1 MTPAGLAALGLVFAG
16 IVIAARRWRAGPW
29 IAGLAGFTVLLVG
42 SWSLPLGQRA
52 ILGDE
57 VLVSTGY
64 LRLVLMLAAASGGTL
79 TFVGAATGGNRGV
92 PALALLWFGA
102 TATALSLVS
111 PIPAILLLTTGSV
124 AAILMAVDEEGAER
138 ALIVA
143 RGLRAIVVAGILAA
157 IAILWAE
164 VAGTNLRLGLG
175 DGASPPDGGA
185 LGLAFLAAALA
196 VALRAGAIPVHVWAS
211 RLGERLPIL
220 ALPVTFAWGPA
231 ALAIVVLGWADQGVI
246 ALGQPLLVERG
257 VIASIAVASIIFGAL
272 AAYLHDDVERVVAY
286 TLTTDS
292 GVVLLAVA
300 AASPEAW
307 GPARIWILAYI
318 VAKSAFAGWAAAVR
332 TSFGTTSVPRLGGW
346 ARRSP
351 LLAAGLILIAITSI
365 GLPGLA
371 AFDARAQLISLAL
384 PAPFNVVAW
393 IGILASS
400 GAYLRLLIIGFAPA
414 TGDVGTAANLQ
425 PAWPGGRP
433 ARLSFDLVRQLP
445 DALRLNR
452 APAAAAS
459 VLVLGLLG
467 LSVAAGALHTTTAA
481 GAPQPGAGTFEE
493 VSPTASPSAMP
504 IPTVPR
510 ATVVP
515 GGGAGASALPTAGT
529 SAPITP
535 RATPAAS
542 SALPAAS
549 PAAPAS
555 TKP

>member
-1 MTPAGLAALGLVFAG
+1 MG
-16 IVIAARRWRAGPW
+16 AGPHLDP
-29 IAGLAGFTVLLVG
+29 GLH
-42 SWSLPLGQRA
+42 
-52 ILGDE
+52 
-57 VLVSTGY
+57 
-64 LRLVLMLAAASGGTL
+64 
-79 TFVGAATGGNRGV
+79 
-92 PALALLWFGA
+92 
-102 TATALSLVS
+102 
-111 PIPAILLLTTGSV
+111 
-124 AAILMAVDEEGAER
+124 
-138 ALIVA
+138 
-143 RGLRAIVVAGILAA
+143 RGL
-157 IAILWAE
+157 
-164 VAGTNLRLGLG
+164 
-175 DGASPPDGGA
+175 
-185 LGLAFLAAALA
+185 
-196 VALRAGAIPVHVWAS
+196 
-211 RLGERLPIL
+211 ERI
-220 ALPVTFAWGPA
+220 
-231 ALAIVVLGWADQGVI
+231 
-246 ALGQPLLVERG
+246 RG
-257 VIASIAVASIIFGAL
+257 
-272 AAYLHDDVERVVAY
+272 
-286 TLTTDS
+286 
-292 GVVLLAVA
+292 
-300 AASPEAW
+300 
-307 GPARIWILAYI
+307 
-318 VAKSAFAGWAAAVR
+318 
-332 TSFGTTSVPRLGGW
+332 LGGW